1 MKGRAIMVLGTGS
14 HVGKSRMVTAF
25 CRLFRDAGLSVA
37 PFKSQNMALNAYV
50 TRGGGEMGYAQ
61 ALQAWAAK
69 IEPTVDMNPVLLK
82 PTSDHQSQVIMLG
95 RAVGDWDSA
104 AFRLRRELT
113 WQTVTQA
120 YDRLAAQYEV
130 LILEG
135 AGSPVELNLM
145 GGDVA
150 NLAMARYAGART
162 ILVGDIDRGGVFASL
177 LGTLDLMPKADRC
190 QVAGLLINKFRGDM
204 GLFEEGRQILAERA
218 KVPVLG
224 VIPFWRGHLP
234 EEDGMALEEKTPR
247 SGSRGLTIGVIRVP
261 HIANFTDFDA
271 LMWEPGVEVV
281 FLDRPPWSKLDDLR
295 VLVIPGSKN
304 TPDDLAYLW
313 ETGIAD
319 AVRGFAASGGEVVGI
334 CGGLQ
339 MLGQSVWDPDHRE
352 SRQRSFVPGLGL
364 LSLTTVLR
372 GSKTTVQTEGRS
384 RLPGLQEIFVR
395 GYELHAGRSEVR
407 EPPAF
412 ELDGPA
418 RFDGARRGTVW
429 GTYLHGIFDS
439 VPFRH
444 AWLRRLG
451 WNNET
456 NFRDMEQS
464 LADWAE
470 VVRQHVD
477 WPSILAL
484 VDD

>member
-14 HVGKSRMVTAF
+14 HVGKSRMVAAF

-50 TRGGGEMGYAQ
+50 TRSGGEMGYAQ
-61 ALQAWAAK
+61 ALQAWAAR
-69 IEPTVDMNPVLLK
+69 IEPIVDMNPVLLK
-82 PTSDHQSQVIMLG
+82 PTSDHRSQVVLLG
-95 RAVGDWDSA
+95 QAAGDWDSA

-130 LILEG
+130 LVLEG

-177 LGTLDLMPKADRC
+177 LGTLDLMPEADRR

-204 GLFEEGRQILAERA
+204 GLFEEGRQILADRG

-224 VIPFWRGHLP
+224 VIPFWGGHLP
-234 EEDGMALEEKTPR
+234 EEDGVALEGPR
-247 SGSRGLTIGVIRVP
+247 TSASQGITIGVVRVP

-281 FLDRPPWSKLDDLR
+281 FLDQPPWPDLR
-295 VLVIPGSKN
+295 ALVIPGSKN

-313 ETGIAD
+313 ETGTAG
-319 AVRGFAASGGEVVGI
+319 AVRGYAESGGEVVGI

-339 MLGQSVWDPDHRE
+339 MLGQSVSDPDHRE

-364 LSLTTVLR
+364 LPLTTVLR
-372 GSKTTVQTEGRS
+372 GSKTTVQAQGRS
-384 RLPGLQEIFVR
+384 RLPGLEDVPVR
-395 GYELHAGRSEVR
+395 GYELHAGVSEVLER
-407 EPPAF
+407 SAF
-412 ELDGPA
+412 ELDCPQ
-418 RFDGARRGTVW
+418 RPDGAWQGTVW
-429 GTYLHGIFDS
+429 GTYLHGLFDS
-439 VPFRH
+439 APFRH

-451 WNNET
+451 WNGET
-456 NFRDMEQS
+456 KFRDVEQS
-464 LADWAE
+464 LDEWAE
-470 VVRQHVD
+470 VVRRHVD

-484 VDD
+484 VDH